1 MRVGSAL
8 LIDRAAKASSLA
20 DVVSTGPVLVVFVND
35 NELTVG
41 LGDGFIE
48 AGSSYADV
56 EVFVVDVELGGERH
70 FIFVVFV
77 GGKIDPAADAGN
89 VGGADCGFT
98 SDFPL
103 ALDRFALEL
112 SASGDF
118 PVSIVNE
125 SLVIGAVEFL
135 RLEGEGGLDLV
146 SIDVITNLGPG
157 LIGVSLSVILLV
169 DFLGEA
175 TFNVQIFLGGGL
187 EGEFPE
193 IKSC

>member
-1 MRVGSAL
+1 M
-8 LIDRAAKASSLA
+8 
-20 DVVSTGPVLVVFVND
+20 
-35 NELTVG
+35 
-41 LGDGFIE
+41 
-48 AGSSYADV
+48 
-56 EVFVVDVELGGERH
+56 EVFVVDVELGGESH

-103 ALDRFALEL
+103 TLDRFALEL
-112 SASGDF
+112 SAGGDF

-146 SIDVITNLGPG
+146 SIDVVTNFGPC
-157 LIGVSLSVILLV
+157 LIGVSLSVVLLV

-175 TFNVQIFLGGGL
+175 TFNVQILLGGGL

-193 IKSC
+193 IKRG